1 MADNYI
7 EKRMEELR
15 SGASSQ
21 SQAQIRNLDSLVVKS
36 AEKAAM
42 DPEYKVHSLQ
52 LAAIMVTVKRADISD
67 VEVSAADGA
76 VIVSPSDASDAAAMI
91 NAGRVVQT
99 VILKANEM
107 GLCAAVESIEAATG
121 TTKLLIGRKK

>member
-15 SGASSQ
+15 SGAASQ
-21 SQAQIRNLDSLVVKS
+21 SQSQIRNLDSLVVRS
-36 AEKAAM
+36 AEKAVM

-52 LAAIMVTVKRADISD
+52 LAAIMVSVKRADVPNVD
-67 VEVSAADGA
+67 VSTADGA
-76 VIVSPSDASDAAAMI
+76 VIVAPSSASDAAAVI

-99 VILKANEM
+99 VILKASEM
-107 GLCAAVESIEAATG
+107 GLCAAIENVDASTAATRV
-121 TTKLLIGRKK
+121 LIGRKK

>member
-15 SGASSQ
+15 DGASR
-21 SQAQIRNLDSLVVKS
+21 QAMVKNLDSTVVKS
-36 AEKAAM
+36 AEKAVM
-42 DPEYKVHSLQ
+42 DPDYKVHSLQ

-76 VIVSPSDASDAAAMI
+76 VIVSPSTASDASAMI

-99 VILKANEM
+99 VMLKASEM
-107 GLCAAVESIEAATG
+107 GLCAAIESVDAATG
-121 TTKLLIGRKK
+121 TTKLLIGRK